1 MIPEATEAHHEY
13 LRTAEAAELLRL
25 SVQYLSI
32 ARFRGEGGPPYIKIG
47 RAVRYRR
54 SSLIEWAQS
63 LERRPL

>member
-1 MIPEATEAHHEY
+1 MSPEQKDISREY
-13 LRTAEAAELLRL
+13 LRTEEAAELLRM

-63 LERRPL
+63 LERRPQ